1 MAKDNLSRSSKTILG
16 ALGEWLKE
24 VFKGSKSP
32 GFESIVNEIEEDIS
46 LTPSQRRMLVNLLA
60 FGSVDVEDVMVPR
73 ADIVAVDHKNALTQ
87 VIALFRKAGHSR
99 MPIYKSSLD
108 EIIGMVH
115 VKDLLP
121 YWQKRKNFQLTDV
134 SRKLLFVPPSMLVS
148 DLLGQMRVTRIHMAI
163 VVDEHGGT
171 DGLVSIEDL
180 VEEIVGEIE
189 DEHDSVE
196 EPMIVALS
204 DGTFEV
210 DARAL
215 VTELEH
221 ILGIELTSDK
231 SEETVDSIGGLIFS
245 IAGKVPKVGEKIL
258 HKNTSL
264 TFEII
269 KADPRR
275 ILKIRVSRSGVKT

>member
-1 MAKDNLSRSSKTILG
+1 MAKESISRSSKTILG

-32 GFESIVNEIEEDIS
+32 GLESIVNEIEEDIS

-73 ADIVAVDHKNALTQ
+73 ADIIAVDSNNSLTQ

-115 VKDLLP
+115 VKDLLS
-121 YWQKRKNFQLTDV
+121 YWQKRKNFKLTDV

-196 EPMIVALS
+196 EPMILALA

-221 ILGIELTSDK
+221 TLGIELIAGKT
-231 SEETVDSIGGLIFS
+231 EETIESIGGLIFT
-245 IAGKVPKVGEKIL
+245 IAGRVPKVGEKICYES
-258 HKNTSL
+258 KSL

-269 KADPRR
+269 RADPRR
-275 ILKIRVSRSGVKT
+275 ILKIRVSRSGVKI